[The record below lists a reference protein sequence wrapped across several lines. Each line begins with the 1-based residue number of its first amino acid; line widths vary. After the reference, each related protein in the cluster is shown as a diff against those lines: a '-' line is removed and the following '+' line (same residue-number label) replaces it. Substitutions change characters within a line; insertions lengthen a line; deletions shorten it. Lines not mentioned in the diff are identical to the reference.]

1 MTITRRDFLNGVA
14 LSIVAG
20 IAPISLLQAAPDKK
34 LLLQMLEGNYPPAL
48 TGLRGNHSGSFYAP
62 HSISRNKQVLDYDL
76 AELLNEKFDLVIA
89 GGGISGLATAC
100 FYQAHFG
107 KDKKIL
113 ILENHDDFGG
123 HATRNE
129 FQTQDGLLLGYGG
142 SESLQSPR
150 SLFSATS
157 HAFLKDLGVD
167 INELEKA
174 FSVNFY
180 PDLGLSRG
188 VFFDETHF
196 GVNKLVTGD
205 PSGVVADE
213 IPVSKRNGRPLKDFI
228 NDFPLSNADKNQL
241 ITLHED
247 KVDYL
252 SELNAEQKEE
262 WIWKHSYYDFL
273 KNTVKLS
280 SKAIQYFHRSTDD
293 FLALS
298 IDTVSCGDARLC
310 GLPGFGGM
318 KLSALS
324 DEEWAELD
332 DPYTFHF
339 PDGNASLARIMVRK
353 LIPNVAPG
361 KSMQDVVLAKFNY
374 DQLDLPSNVVKL
386 RLNSCVLN
394 AKNIEGG
401 VQVAYMH
408 KNQQLYRVQ
417 AKHAIMAGYNMMIP
431 YIIPE
436 LPKTQK
442 EALSANVKAPLI
454 YTNVV
459 VRNWQA
465 FAKLGVHDIYCPT
478 LPYSM
483 VKLDFPVSMGGYQHP
498 RDPSKPIVLHM
509 VYAPTY
515 LGSGLTAK
523 EQFKQARHDLIAMP
537 YEQHERMIRAQ
548 LQSILGGQGFKHGDD
563 ILAITV
569 NRWSHGYSCTLNTL
583 YDDEDVFNARIEVAR
598 KPFGRISIANA
609 DAAWNP
615 YAHAAIDEA
624 YRAVNELKKA

>member
-1 MTITRRDFLNGVA
+1 MSITRRDFLNGVA
-14 LSIVAG
+14 LSIAAG
-20 IAPISLLQAAPDKK
+20 MAPIQLLAAPDKK
-34 LLLQMLEGNYPPAL
+34 LLLQSLGGNYPPAL

-62 HSISRNKQVLDYDL
+62 HSISRNKQSFDYDA
-76 AELLNEKFDLVIA
+76 AERLNESYDLVVV
-89 GGGISGLATAC
+89 GGGISGLAAAC
-100 FYQAHFG
+100 FYQSRFG

-129 FQTQDGLLLGYGG
+129 FQTQDGLLIGYGG

-150 SLFSATS
+150 SLFSVTS
-157 HAFLKDLGVD
+157 SGFLKELGVD

-174 FSVNFY
+174 FDVNFY

-188 VFFDETHF
+188 VFFDEAHF
-196 GVNKLVTGD
+196 GVNKLVAGD

-213 IPVSKRNGRPLKDFI
+213 IPINKRNGRPLKDFI
-228 NDFPLSNADKNQL
+228 NDFPLSNADKEQL

-252 SELNAEQKEE
+252 AGFNTEQKEE
-262 WIWKHSYYDFL
+262 WIWKNSYYDFL
-273 KNTVKLS
+273 KNKVKLS
-280 SKAIQYFHRSTDD
+280 SKAIQYFQRSTDD

-298 IDTVSCGDARLC
+298 IDAVACGDARLC

-318 KLSALS
+318 KLIALS
-324 DEEWAELD
+324 DEERAELD

-353 LIPNVAPG
+353 LIPTVAPG

-374 DQLDLPSNVVKL
+374 EHLDLPDNMVRL
-386 RLNSCVLN
+386 RLNSCALN
-394 AKNIEGG
+394 AKNTKDG
-401 VQVAYMH
+401 VQVTYMH
-408 KNQQLYRVQ
+408 KNNRLLSVQ

-431 YIIPE
+431 YIVPD
-436 LPKTQK
+436 LPQPQK

-465 FAKLGVHDIYCPT
+465 FAALGVHDIYCPT

-515 LGSGLTAK
+515 LGRGLSAK
-523 EQFKQARHDLIAMP
+523 EQFKKARHDLIAMP
-537 YEQHERMIRAQ
+537 YAQHERMIRTQ
-548 LQSILGGQGFKHGDD
+548 LQTILGGQGFNHQED

-583 YDDEDVFNARIEVAR
+583 YDDEDVFNARLELAR

-624 YRAVNELKKA
+624 FRAVQELKKA